1 MLTSLIDYGLL
12 VFNRIVLLLLEV
24 AAGVD
29 HLYFKRDFTLLWAQD
44 LLAVEVK

>member
-29 HLYFKRDFTLLWAQD
+29 HLYFKHNFRLLWAQD